1 MHSPAAS
8 LVVFISVQASSLPCC
23 IMKLMTSVLV
33 TVVLTLLVAGTSTA
47 APGDFPFERCF
58 SGTQKQ
64 DLHMKLCTEVGM
76 TDAFCKANKAII
88 KTCKDQILSAS
99 HTRPTIQAAADCLH
113 TVGDITVPDDDTATT
128 QRFKQYMKKAVFNN
142 QDLCSAAQEM
152 IACLKQNTEMVQ
164 LMKDCI
170 AKAGK

>member
-1 MHSPAAS
+1 MHSPVSS

-23 IMKLMTSVLV
+23 IMKLMASVLV
-33 TVVLTLLVAGTSTA
+33 TVVLTLLVAWTSTA
-47 APGDFPFERCF
+47 APGDFPFEKCF
-58 SGTQKQ
+58 NETQKQ

-128 QRFKQYMKKAVFNN
+128 FLFKQYMKTVVTI
-142 QDLCSAAQEM
+142 QDLCSDAEEM